1 MATSHDTLFENDDV
15 FRITDDGAA
24 TLDLDEDTKKATIK
38 VKDNVKWSDGEDVTA
53 DDVIFPYE
61 IIGNKDYTGIRYDD
75 TFRNIVGMEEY
86 HDGSADTISG
96 IKKIDDKTVEIEYK
110 EVNPSMLQSGGGI
123 WSYAAPKHT

>member
-1 MATSHDTLFENDDV
+1 MAPSHEPLFANDDD

-96 IKKIDDKTVEIEYK
+96 IK
-110 EVNPSMLQSGGGI
+110 NRRQNS
-123 WSYAAPKHT
+123 

>member
-1 MATSHDTLFENDDV
+1 MAPSHEALFASNDD

-24 TLDLDEDTKKATIK
+24 TLDLDQDTKKATIK
-38 VKDNVKWSDGEDVTA
+38 IKDNVKWSDGEDVTA

-61 IIGNKDYTGIRYDD
+61 IIGHKDYTGIRYDD

-96 IKKIDDKTVEIEYK
+96 IKKWMTKQLRSNIK
-110 EVNPSMLQSGGGI
+110 M
-123 WSYAAPKHT
+123 